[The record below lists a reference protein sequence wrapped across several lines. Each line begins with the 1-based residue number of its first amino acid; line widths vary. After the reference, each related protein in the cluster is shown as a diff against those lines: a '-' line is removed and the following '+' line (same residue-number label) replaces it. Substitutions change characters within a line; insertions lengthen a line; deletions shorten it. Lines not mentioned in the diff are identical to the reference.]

1 MKLKIVSR
9 LRERI
14 SLKLSDMSIGTFRID
29 HPSLDNIDRS
39 LYLLLFATIL
49 PLTILLS
56 RVLYVDVLMPAVVFI
71 ITFRKGVR
79 WGRE

>member
-1 MKLKIVSR
+1 
-9 LRERI
+9 
-14 SLKLSDMSIGTFRID
+14 MSIGTFRID

-56 RVLYVDVLMPAVVFI
+56 RVLYVNVLMPAVVFI